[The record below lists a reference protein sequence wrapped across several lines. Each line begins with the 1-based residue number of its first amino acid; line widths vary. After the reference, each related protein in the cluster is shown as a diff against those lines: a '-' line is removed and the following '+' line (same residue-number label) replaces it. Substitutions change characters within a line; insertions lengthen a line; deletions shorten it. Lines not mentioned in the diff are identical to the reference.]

1 MRRPTGLVMDLTPL
15 RESRDFRL
23 LFIGFLGAMVG
34 ALMTSVAVA
43 VQIHEVTGS
52 PLHIGLVS
60 LARALP
66 VVVGVLIGGVLADR
80 HDRRLLMLATR
91 LPLTLVS
98 AALAV
103 NALLPEPRLWVI
115 YAATALTG
123 LLAGLGGPAMMAAI
137 PALVGTE
144 RLAAAGALTAA
155 SAQFAALLGPAVGG
169 LLVAGPGLAACFAV
183 DAAGFLVFS
192 AAVFFVRPLL
202 PATAQAGKGVRQA
215 FTAVADGVRFVRG
228 HRLIVGLLLIDAAAM
243 VFTMPQA
250 LYPVLADQQFGGGP
264 GVVGLLYAAPA
275 LGALIGAATSG
286 WTGRAGG
293 HALIGAVLLWGLS
306 LTGFGATSYLPL
318 ALTLLA
324 LAGLGD
330 LISETLRSALLQH
343 GTPDE
348 LRGRVSGLWMA
359 QATVSPALGN
369 AAVGLLAELTGARA
383 AMVMGGLFC
392 VAATLVV
399 AAAFPTLRHARLT
412 GSSESPELSVPSES
426 SDQAPPDAT
435 DAGHG
440 DAESPT
446 DAETPTKGS
455 ARWREAAA

>member
-1 MRRPTGLVMDLTPL
+1 MRRPTGLAMDLTPL

-43 VQIHEVTGS
+43 VQIYEVTGS
-52 PLHIGLVS
+52 PLYIGLVS

-103 NALLPEPRLWVI
+103 NALLQEPRLWVI

-192 AAVFFVRPLL
+192 AAVYFVRPLP
-202 PATAQAGKGVRQA
+202 PATAQASKGVRQA

-286 WTGRAGG
+286 RTGRAGG

-348 LRGRVSGLWMA
+348 LRGRVSGLWMV

-383 AMVMGGLFC
+383 AVVMGGLFC

-399 AAAFPTLRHARLT
+399 AAAFPALRHARLT
-412 GSSESPELSVPSES
+412 GSSESPASSVSSEP
-426 SDQAPPDAT
+426 SDQAPPNAADS
-435 DAGHG
+435 GHR
-440 DAESPT
+440 DVESPT

-455 ARWREAAA
+455 AR